1 MSTKHVRTAADLVR
15 FKCALKVECLACGH
29 ALTMEGYEV
38 ARAVGAAPL
47 WDVEFR
53 LRCSR
58 CAAKDSRMT
67 ILPPP
72 PSRN

>member
-15 FKCALKVECLACGH
+15 FKCALKVECRACGH

-38 ARAVGAAPL
+38 ARAVGAAAPL

-58 CAAKDSRMT
+58 CGKKEVRTA

-72 PSRN
+72 PRR